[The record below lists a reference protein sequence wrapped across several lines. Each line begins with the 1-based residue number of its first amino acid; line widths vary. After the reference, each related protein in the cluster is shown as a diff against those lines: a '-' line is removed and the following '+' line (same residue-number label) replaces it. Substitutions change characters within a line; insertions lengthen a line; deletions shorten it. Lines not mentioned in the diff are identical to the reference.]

1 MEQEELKAANMKQT
15 FEKLKKKKKGEKIY
29 CIIAI
34 AYHVGRV

>member
-15 FEKLKKKKKGEKIY
+15 FEKLKKKKGEKIY